1 MNFYP
6 LKFLFLSFTIFAT
19 KINQDMYP
27 EELVAPMRRELTN
40 EGFNE
45 LLTAQEAEEVMK
57 NTKGTMLMVVN
68 SVCGCAA
75 GSARPGI
82 IMSLENSSRK
92 PDHLYTVFAG
102 MEKEATQKVRE
113 YLLPYPPSSPAIA
126 LFKDGELVHIVERH
140 QIEGR
145 PAEIIA
151 KHLEQVYEHFC
162 TDPVNA
168 TT

>member
-1 MNFYP
+1 
-6 LKFLFLSFTIFAT
+6 
-19 KINQDMYP
+19 MYP

-40 EGFNE
+40 EGFIE
-45 LLTAQEAEEVMK
+45 IKTPEQADEAIK
-57 NTKGTMLMVVN
+57 NSKGTMLMVVN

-82 IMSLENSSRK
+82 IMSLENSAKK

-102 MEKEATQKVRE
+102 VEKEATQKVRE
-113 YLLPYPPSSPAIA
+113 YLLPFPPSSPSIA
-126 LFKDGELVHIVERH
+126 FFKDGELVHMVERH

-151 KHLEQVYEHFC
+151 RHLEQVYEHFC
-162 TDPVNA
+162 GEPVNA
-168 TT
+168 Q

>member
-1 MNFYP
+1 
-6 LKFLFLSFTIFAT
+6 
-19 KINQDMYP
+19 MYP
-27 EELVAPMRRELTN
+27 EYLVAPMRQDLTKVGFEELKDADAVKQAIES
-40 EGFNE
+40 EGTVF
-45 LLTAQEAEEVMK
+45 VM
-57 NTKGTMLMVVN
+57 VN

-82 IMSLENSSRK
+82 VMSLENSTKK

-102 MEKEATQKVRE
+102 VEKEATQKVRE
-113 YLLPYPPSSPAIA
+113 FLLPYPPSSPAIA
-126 LFKDGELVHIVERH
+126 FFKDGELVHMVERH

-162 TDPVNA
+162 TDPVSVNS
-168 TT
+168 